1 MRMSEAIPHGRIA
14 ELYNPEMFRN
24 YDEVIVFTKEE
35 FNRTYRSMTE
45 QIDYIQKVE
54 MHLDRSEEW
63 KLIGYWTIILER
75 IHILDLNI
83 NLMLKKEPIQ
93 CYLDAYLYN
102 TIKSSKNKVAA
113 SPRKVPT
120 QSKLTI

>member
-1 MRMSEAIPHGRIA
+1 MRMSEAIPHGRTA

-45 QIDYIQKVE
+45 QIDYIQKVD

-63 KLIGYWTIILER
+63 KLIGYWTRILES
-75 IHILDLNI
+75 INILDLNI
-83 NLMLKKEPIQ
+83 NLIFKEEPKQ
-93 CYLDAYLYN
+93 CYLDTYICSTCYPN
-102 TIKSSKNKVAA
+102 
-113 SPRKVPT
+113 
-120 QSKLTI
+120 

>member
-1 MRMSEAIPHGRIA
+1 MRMSEAIPHGRTA

-24 YDEVIVFTKEE
+24 YDEVIVFTREE

-93 CYLDAYLYN
+93 CYHDAYLYN